1 MRESNWLGIMTGT
14 DIEVMERTAAEE
26 TKSIIQEY
34 EAIVESLQ
42 VDLRDCKEEQI
53 RLRGE
58 VESLQ
63 KENRI
68 TAEVARTSFSHS
80 NNIEYPRSL
89 DDKESIDNLKKQIS
103 LVQLE
108 KDSMFQLWQMALK
121 TVETLEN
128 EIKAS
133 HNDVTAHR
141 YYEEQVNNVKE
152 TYSEAIKALESKL
165 VQAKENFIKHQAL
178 WESCRERV
186 DVLNREKSELERTI
200 QNLHNDLF
208 IKEETHKKILEK
220 LTSNLEDKN
229 RELEAN
235 QNAQQKLETELIET
249 RCLATRMATKDQE
262 SKAKVAEAIVL
273 VETAMREKEMIMQ
286 RETAALEEKSKL
298 ESHLTNIAEEFA
310 MKLEKELLHCKES
323 FEMNCKKYTFEI
335 KELKSELREKVTLL
349 DRAHRE
355 IQMLEEEME
364 KRKHGNED
372 YLHRSSSKVLELE
385 QKLKN
390 SEEKLIISEEMNKRK
405 FEEKMKTSESRI
417 LELEEKLSSVND
429 RWRKSQLFG
438 GREMEERI
446 READER
452 VKEAME
458 RYSGVE
464 KRLTR
469 ALDERESVASELRSL
484 QITFDREIA
493 RRENE
498 RRLLEG
504 RIREMQEDVRTAND
518 AAEKAGYRA
527 SQLNLQMEFLQKEL
541 EGRKSQIIDKNED
554 IEAVIKDK
562 SSNLNILREK
572 YEDKITELTKH
583 VKIHQK
589 LSNKWKDEAQSLANK
604 FQIRFKELK
613 TKAHSLQKENEQLN
627 NELLMCRQQVAH
639 CRAQMMESF
648 DGDCR

>member
-1 MRESNWLGIMTGT
+1 MTGT
-14 DIEVMERTAAEE
+14 DIEGMDKTGVDERN
-26 TKSIIQEY
+26 SIIQEY

-42 VDLRDCKEEQI
+42 ADLKNCKEEQI

-63 KENRI
+63 KENR
-68 TAEVARTSFSHS
+68 TAAEVARTSFSHF
-80 NNIEYPRSL
+80 NNAECPRNL
-89 DDKESIDNLKKQIS
+89 DDKECVDNLKKQIA
-103 LVQLE
+103 LIQLE
-108 KDSMFQLWQMALK
+108 RDSMFQLWQMALK

-128 EIKAS
+128 EIKTS

-141 YYEEQVNNVKE
+141 YYEEQVNHVKE

-165 VQAKENFIKHQAL
+165 IQAKENFVKHQTL

-186 DVLNREKSELERTI
+186 EFLNQEKSELERKI
-200 QNLHNDLF
+200 QNLQNDLLM
-208 IKEETHKKILEK
+208 KEETHKKILEH
-220 LTSNLEDKN
+220 LNSNLEEAK
-229 RELEAN
+229 RELEVN
-235 QNAQQKLETELIET
+235 KNSQQKLETELVET

-286 RETAALEEKSKL
+286 REAAVLEEKSKL

-310 MKLEKELLHCKES
+310 MKLERELSECKET
-323 FEMNCKKYTFEI
+323 FEMNCKKYSLEI

-349 DRAHRE
+349 DRAQRE

-364 KRKHGNED
+364 KRKHGSED
-372 YLHRSSSKVLELE
+372 FLHRSSSKVLELE
-385 QKLKN
+385 QKLKD
-390 SEEKLIISEEMNKRK
+390 SEEKLMICEETNRRK
-405 FEEKMKTSESRI
+405 FEEKIRMSESRI
-417 LELEEKLSSVND
+417 LELEEKLSNVNV
-429 RWRKSQLFG
+429 RLRNSQLFG
-438 GREMEERI
+438 SREMEEKI

-469 ALDERESVASELRSL
+469 ALDERENVASELRSL
-484 QITFDREIA
+484 QITFDREIS

-504 RIREMQEDVRTAND
+504 RIRELQEDVRNAND
-518 AAEKAGYRA
+518 VADKAELRA
-527 SQLNLQMEFLQKEL
+527 SQLNLQVENLQREL

-554 IEAVIKDK
+554 IEVVIKDK
-562 SSNLNILREK
+562 SSNLSILREK
-572 YEDKITELTKH
+572 YEERIAELTKH

-589 LSNKWKDEAQSLANK
+589 LSNKWKEEAQSLANK
-604 FQIRFKELK
+604 FQVRFKELK
-613 TKAHSLQKENEQLN
+613 SKVHSLQKENEQLN

-639 CRAQMMESF
+639 CRAQVMQSF
-648 DGDCR
+648 DDDFR